1 MKSLLVFLVL
11 MVFVVCPPPHFNA
24 EERMKRRREFQKSM
38 ADCIVKS
45 EGASPELKKK
55 IEDNKEED
63 LRKILHLYLTKL
75 GSSDREIIRN
85 CRKELF
91 SKLRESFKGR
101 WNPAHFNHSEP
112 RPSFLEKNK
121 K

>member
-11 MVFVVCPPPHFNA
+11 MVFVVCPPPHFNH

-45 EGASPELKKK
+45 EGVSAELKKK

-63 LRKILHLYLTKL
+63 LRKILHLYLAKL
-75 GSSDREIIRN
+75 DSSDREIIRK
-85 CRKELF
+85 CRRELF
-91 SKLRESFKGR
+91 SKLRESFKDK

-112 RPSFLEKNK
+112 RPSFPKRDK
-121 K
+121 